1 MPADLIENMV
11 RERLDSALVVRDL
24 VRSRSHGRDLI
35 RRGFVTVDGEVE
47 RRASR
52 PVNGSH
58 QINLSADAPNFVS
71 RGADTKIESD
81 YN

>member
-11 RERLDSALVVRDL
+11 RERLDSALVVRGL

-35 RRGFVTVDGEVE
+35 RRGFVTVDGAVE

-52 PVNGSH
+52 PVNLPPE
-58 QINLSADAPNFVS
+58 INLREDAPNFV
-71 RGADTKIESD
+71 
-81 YN
+81 